1 MDAVTAAARE
11 VGVCRTVSF
20 VKNRWRCAT
29 VFHAACWERE
39 VEKAMEIFCDNFCR
53 WPNDCASE
61 EELQE
66 QHCEKDCPVLRLLNA
81 GL

>member
-1 MDAVTAAARE
+1 MPNCKFCKKPVQ
-11 VGVCRTVSF
+11 
-20 VKNRWRCAT
+20 CAT

-39 VEKAMEIFCDNFCR
+39 AEKIAEIFCDNFCR
-53 WPNDCASE
+53 WPDICGSE

-66 QHCEKDCPVLRLLNA
+66 QHCEKDCPMPRLLNI